1 MLLSGWCKQSPA
13 YFFPLL
19 ESQHAVEFLGTHS
32 LSLRDNYV

>member
-19 ESQHAVEFLGTHS
+19 GSQHAGVFSGTHS
-32 LSLRDNYV
+32 LSLRD